1 MGVREFLWL
10 AIALLAVY
18 VAVQLYR
25 VLKTGAAESAKAP
38 APPAA
43 KAVKQ
48 AGRSAPAA
56 GSAPAADSAEA
67 DDAVAAVGGLSSSP
81 ASASVA
87 ARPPGDGF
95 QLELET
101 QQLRRDI
108 AQLRAELGEQRK
120 EIAELAARVRAQQE
134 QFEAG
139 ATAKGASP
147 EYDEALVFARR
158 GLDVDTI
165 AERCGITVAEAALVR
180 ALAQRGAAEPGERR

>member
-10 AIALLAVY
+10 AIALLAIY

-25 VLKTGAAESAKAP
+25 VLKMGAGEPAKRPAPTKAAGGAGGAAR
-38 APPAA
+38 AA
-43 KAVKQ
+43 AEKLAERHE
-48 AGRSAPAA
+48 GEAA
-56 GSAPAADSAEA
+56 
-67 DDAVAAVGGLSSSP
+67 SP
-81 ASASVA
+81 AFAPGAEQAS
-87 ARPPGDGF
+87 GEGF

-120 EIAELAARVRAQQE
+120 EIAELAARLRVHQE
-134 QFEAG
+134 QVEAG
-139 ATAKGASP
+139 AGAKRASP

-158 GLDVDTI
+158 GLDVETI

-180 ALAQRGAAEPGERR
+180 ALAQGGAGDAGERR

>member
-1 MGVREFLWL
+1 MGVREILWL

-25 VLKTGAAESAKAP
+25 VLKMGAEKPAKPLAATKAAGRAGRGARAAGAEQPEAGEGGVASAFVPAAEQTS
-38 APPAA
+38 
-43 KAVKQ
+43 
-48 AGRSAPAA
+48 G
-56 GSAPAADSAEA
+56 E
-67 DDAVAAVGGLSSSP
+67 
-81 ASASVA
+81 
-87 ARPPGDGF
+87 GF

-120 EIAELAARVRAQQE
+120 EIAELAARLRSHQE
-134 QFEAG
+134 QVETGAG
-139 ATAKGASP
+139 VKRGSP

-158 GLDVDTI
+158 GLDVETI

-180 ALAQRGAAEPGERR
+180 ALAQRDAGDAGERR

>member
-1 MGVREFLWL
+1 MGVREILWL

-25 VLKTGAAESAKAP
+25 VLKMGAAEPAKPP
-38 APPAA
+38 APTKAA
-43 KAVKQ
+43 GK
-48 AGRSAPAA
+48 AGRGARAAAAEQPEAGEGGAASPAF
-56 GSAPAADSAEA
+56 APAADPTS
-67 DDAVAAVGGLSSSP
+67 
-81 ASASVA
+81 
-87 ARPPGDGF
+87 GDGF

-120 EIAELAARVRAQQE
+120 EIADLAARLRTHQE
-134 QFEAG
+134 QVEAG
-139 ATAKGASP
+139 AGVKRVSP

-180 ALAQRGAAEPGERR
+180 ALAQRDTGAAGEQR